1 MNEITKLYENAGI
14 EKEVIKGC
22 YEYYAENGGID
33 IYTVN
38 DCKNKDCN
46 TCKADKSIKEYPPF
60 TAEKQIELIKLLMKQ
75 EDFSW
80 TVAQQGKDTKYVF
93 YVGYEYGS
101 GDFKEFTEAL
111 AGIINDLWAMQYLTI
126 EEKQQVKGILE

>member
-1 MNEITKLYENAGI
+1 MSEIEKMYENAGV

-22 YEYYAENGGID
+22 YEYYSENGGID

-60 TAEKQIELIKLLMKQ
+60 TAEKQIELIKWLMNKSFSYSTV
-75 EDFSW
+75 EDKDGIKYWFEIDYETSSHGFKNFEETIADTINEMW
-80 TVAQQGKDTKYVF
+80 QDLTDAEKAQI
-93 YVGYEYGS
+93 
-101 GDFKEFTEAL
+101 KE
-111 AGIINDLWAMQYLTI
+111 
-126 EEKQQVKGILE
+126 ILE

>member
-1 MNEITKLYENAGI
+1 MSEI
-14 EKEVIKGC
+14 EKMYMRCKIKKQQICSHSDTCYNCSLDECEGC
-22 YEYYAENGGID
+22 NAYQ
-33 IYTVN
+33 
-38 DCKNKDCN
+38 
-46 TCKADKSIKEYPPF
+46 YPPF
-60 TAEKQIELIKLLMKQ
+60 TAEKQLELIKLLMKQ

-80 TVAQQGKDTKYVF
+80 TIQQQGKDTKYVF

-111 AGIINDLWAMQYLTI
+111 AGIINDLWAMQYLTE

>member
-1 MNEITKLYENAGI
+1 MSEIEKMYENAGVK
-14 EKEVIKGC
+14 KEVIKGC
-22 YEYYAENGGID
+22 YEYYAENSGID

-60 TAEKQIELIKLLMKQ
+60 TAEKQIELIKWLARKGLIQ
-75 EDFSW
+75 INYSSHQCYQFNS
-80 TVAQQGKDTKYVF
+80 F
-93 YVGYEYGS
+93 RVG
-101 GDFKEFTEAL
+101 GDYKTDISEAL
-111 AGIINDLWAMQYLTI
+111 ASHCNSLWQSLTE